1 MWRSSG
7 SSVLRGKLQ
16 FGHLSSQRSE
26 EEEEEEEAG
35 TTTTSSPFPLAI
47 RAPNLWGTAA
57 VGARTSPHPPPPGS
71 EGKIKIK

>member
-16 FGHLSSQRSE
+16 FGHLFSQRSE

-35 TTTTSSPFPLAI
+35 TTTTTAPLSP
-47 RAPNLWGTAA
+47 
-57 VGARTSPHPPPPGS
+57 
-71 EGKIKIK
+71 